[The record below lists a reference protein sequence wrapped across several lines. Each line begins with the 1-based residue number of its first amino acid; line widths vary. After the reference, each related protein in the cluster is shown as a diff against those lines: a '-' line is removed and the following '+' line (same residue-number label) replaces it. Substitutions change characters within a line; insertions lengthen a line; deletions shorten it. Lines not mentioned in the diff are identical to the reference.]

1 MGDEGRKKHA
11 CIGMQKADLTI
22 AGCAIIEG
30 LMSFWNISEITIAD
44 RGIREGILLDLMHS
58 ERKEKKHNK
67 KFRRRYP
74 FAKKSRKYSNNNY
87 KPKEVAND

>member
-1 MGDEGRKKHA
+1 
-11 CIGMQKADLTI
+11 MQKADLTI

-58 ERKEKKHNK
+58 ERKEKSNKK

-74 FAKKSRKYSNNNY
+74 FDKKTKKYFNNNY
-87 KPKEVAND
+87 KTKEAAND